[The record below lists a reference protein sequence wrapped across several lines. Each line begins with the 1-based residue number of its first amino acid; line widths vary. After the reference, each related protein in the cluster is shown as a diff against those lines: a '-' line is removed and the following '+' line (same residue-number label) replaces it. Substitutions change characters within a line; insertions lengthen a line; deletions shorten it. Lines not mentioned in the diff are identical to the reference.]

1 MSLERSLKEIARILN
16 RLKKRGVITGYALI
30 GGLSVSTWGIPRGTK
45 DIDLLVALESIHN
58 LGFFSEALEAEGLR
72 PTIYAGGHLDPV
84 PYLVKVI
91 HKDVPVD
98 MLIVTRKW
106 EDEAIENAVAVDFH
120 GIKVPVIPVEY
131 LIVMKLAS
139 GGPRDLLDAE
149 ELLNI
154 GGADLGILVGLA
166 KRLRV
171 TKRLEKIGRK
181 KK

>member
-1 MSLERSLKEIARILN
+1 MPLERSLKDIAVTLN
-16 RLKKRGVITGYALI
+16 RLKRRGLITGYALI

-45 DIDLLVALESIHN
+45 DIDLLISLESIRN
-58 LGFFSEALEAEGLR
+58 LRAFSEALEAEGLK
-72 PTIYAGGHLDPV
+72 PEVYAGGHLDPV

-106 EDEAIENAVAVDFH
+106 EDEAVENAIAVDFH
-120 GIKVPVIPVEY
+120 GIKVPVIPVEH
-131 LIVMKLAS
+131 LIAMKLKA

-154 GGADLGILVGLA
+154 GGADFKMLTGLA

-171 TKRLEKIGRK
+171 TKKLEKIRRK

>member
-1 MSLERSLKEIARILN
+1 MSLERSLKQIAGILSK
-16 RLKKRGVITGYALI
+16 LKRGGAITGYALI

-45 DIDLLVALESIHN
+45 DIDLLVSLESVHN
-58 LGFFSEALEAEGLR
+58 LEAFSEALEAEGLK
-72 PTIYAGGHLDPV
+72 PTVYEGGRLDPV

-98 MLIVTRKW
+98 MLIATRKW
-106 EDEAIENAVAVDFH
+106 EDEAIENAIGVDFH

-154 GGADLGILVGLA
+154 GGADSEILAGLA

-171 TKRLEKIGRK
+171 TKRLERVRGK

>member
-1 MSLERSLKEIARILN
+1 MSLERSLKEITVTLN
-16 RLKKRGVITGYALI
+16 RLKRQGAITGYALI

-45 DIDLLVALESIHN
+45 DIDLLVSLESVYN
-58 LGFFSEALEAEGLR
+58 LKVFSEALEAEGLKSA
-72 PTIYAGGHLDPV
+72 IYAGGRFDPV

-91 HKDVPVD
+91 YKDVPVD
-98 MLIVTRKW
+98 MLIATRKW
-106 EDEAIENAVAVDFH
+106 EDEAIEKAIGVDFH

-131 LIVMKLAS
+131 LIAMKLKA

-154 GGADLGILVGLA
+154 GGADPDILVGLA